1 MVLEHISYNITFPEF
16 TCKPCAMMCAFTRM
30 QERINGAEAEQ
41 KPFSLGCYSLKSHR
55 EDHFVLKQK
64 IFLLP
69 THYLIR
75 LLMQPSLSQVLEKW
89 LLE

>member
-1 MVLEHISYNITFPEF
+1 
-16 TCKPCAMMCAFTRM
+16 MMCAFIRM

-41 KPFSLGCYSLKSHR
+41 KPFALACHSLKSHR
-55 EDHFVLKQK
+55 EGHFVLKQK

-69 THYLIR
+69 THYFIR
-75 LLMQPSLSQVLEKW
+75 ILMQPSLSQVLEKW